1 MTEQRKH
8 ERFECEGRAEIHL
21 YGIGQSCRAR
31 IENLSLR
38 GCKLV
43 LRQRPKFNL
52 DSLFELTFTVHD
64 LSFRVR
70 GRVVELRGARC
81 IGVEFV
87 DLRPR
92 LKRYLQDLIEEL
104 AAGGWTPMRTEDQ
117 AEERPEGRAQ
127 LIVIRSSSPRV
138 GV

>member
-1 MTEQRKH
+1 MREQRKH
-8 ERFECEGRAEIHL
+8 ERFDCEGKAEIHL

-31 IENLSLR
+31 IENLSLK

-43 LRQRPKFNL
+43 LRQRPRFNL
-52 DSLFELTFTVHD
+52 QTLFELTFTVHD

-70 GRVVELRGARC
+70 GRVTELRGARC

-104 AAGGWTPMRTEDQ
+104 AAGGWTPMPMEEQ
-117 AEERPEGRAQ
+117 AEERVTGRAQ
-127 LIVIRSSSPRV
+127 LYVIRDSSP
-138 GV
+138 

>member
-1 MTEQRKH
+1 MKEQRKY
-8 ERFECEGRAEIHL
+8 ERFDCEGMAEIHL
-21 YGIGQSCRAR
+21 YGVGKMYRAR

-43 LRQRPKFNL
+43 LRQRPKF
-52 DSLFELTFTVHD
+52 DPQTLFELTFTVHD

-70 GRVVELRGARC
+70 GRVVAIRGTRC

-92 LKRYLQDLIEEL
+92 LKRYLQDLIDEL
-104 AAGGWTPMRTEDQ
+104 AAGGWTPMPMDDEV
-117 AEERPEGRAQ
+117 EERVSGRAQ
-127 LIVIRSSSPRV
+127 LFVIRDSSL
-138 GV
+138 